1 MLHPDIPEMS
11 SMAMRV
17 YQIQNTEGDHFGLF
31 SSKWR
36 AEQRIANMNLNR
48 VTHLM
53 FKAHRLTGIKRGKNV
68 EKWND
73 LVTEIA
79 TPFYIVKEIIVN

>member
-1 MLHPDIPEMS
+1 MS

-17 YQIQNTEGDHFGLF
+17 YQIQNIDGSEFGLYA
-31 SSKWR
+31 SEWR
-36 AEQRIANMNLNR
+36 AEKRAANMNLNR
-48 VTHLM
+48 VASLM
-53 FKAHRLTGIKRGKNV
+53 IQAHRLTGIKRGKNV

>member
-17 YQIQNTEGDHFGLF
+17 YQIQNIDGSEFGLY
-31 SSKWR
+31 SSEWR
-36 AEQRIANMNLNR
+36 AEKRAANMNLNR
-48 VTHLM
+48 VASLM
-53 FKAHRLTGIKRGKNV
+53 IQAHRLTGIKRGKNV